1 MSLSGLISKIKSNRN
16 FLKTITINSL
26 GILLGSLIYALGV
39 NIFIQPNHIA
49 PGGFIGIAIILNHF
63 SPIFRIGITI
73 IVMNVPLFLI
83 GGKRLGKQFLLSS
96 IVGTFLSSILIDIT
110 LPFVPEIKTDP
121 ILAAIYGGFLMGAGI
136 GLIFR
141 FYGSTGGTDLLAQIV
156 YDFTGLPFGQSL
168 MLIDV
173 IIIILSGIVFKSVN
187 IPLYSIIAEF
197 VSNYAIDIAQ
207 EGFTFYKTLTVITEK
222 PLEIKKAIFSE
233 LERGITE
240 INAKGAYTGTDK
252 TVLLVAIPHTEV
264 SKAKKI
270 ILSIDPSSFVIV
282 GTATEIIGQ
291 GFKSHEERI

>member
-1 MSLSGLISKIKSNRN
+1 MSLSGLISKTKSNRN

-63 SPIFRIGITI
+63 TPILKIGITI

-240 INAKGAYTGTDK
+240 INAKGAYTGTNK